1 MQRWLPLG
9 YIVGRPNLPSFWS
22 ERWPLSCVPL
32 NHRQLLPHPSW
43 LKILGLTVIHPCSFG
58 IQVFFFN
65 LSACYVIIERNTVKE
80 EEIHLNWKIS
90 AVSTKFFCLEFA
102 AKTGSIPVAN
112 RPNRPVYL
120 YRSLIHWLKMG
131 RRRQRLMKRLAKR
144 IEDKIWIK
152 IYGFYNR
159 RSI

>member
-1 MQRWLPLG
+1 MVTTWLHRRTTKLAEFLKWTLTIKLCAFEPSPTASSS
-9 YIVGRPNLPSFWS
+9 IVTEDSRFDSYSPVLFWYPS
-22 ERWPLSCVPL
+22 
-32 NHRQLLPHPSW
+32 
-43 LKILGLTVIHPCSFG
+43 
-58 IQVFFFN
+58 FFFN

-144 IEDKIWIK
+144 IWRQDMD
-152 IYGFYNR
+152 
-159 RSI
+159 